1 MGLRAVAGRAP
12 ARGPRT
18 EGKWGGVGLQG
29 LCWPG
34 GADLRVGHSGH
45 RVGSGCRSGGTR
57 LQQVCTGPYST
68 QDTCVWY
75 RSARAGGMC
84 MVGVHRCVTRACAGP
99 CAQLSWACVTPAE
112 GTQVGCVGGGTANET
127 SPPRALLGPG
137 STTRLLPTVPAI
149 FENRFD
155 PVPCSKPIPRS
166 PWPKGQALKGAPH
179 SAPRRRPPSARSR
192 RRPGTLAHPPA
203 QLAPQ
208 QATERRRCDLACA
221 KAH

>member
-34 GADLRVGHSGH
+34 GADLRVGHGGH

-75 RSARAGGMC
+75 RSARAGAMC

-99 CAQLSWACVTPAE
+99 RAQLSWACVTPAE

-137 STTRLLPTVPAI
+137 S
-149 FENRFD
+149 
-155 PVPCSKPIPRS
+155 S
-166 PWPKGQALKGAPH
+166 PLSRPSLK
-179 SAPRRRPPSARSR
+179 
-192 RRPGTLAHPPA
+192 TDLTQFPA
-203 QLAPQ
+203 QNQFLGPHGPKD
-208 QATERRRCDLACA
+208 RP
-221 KAH
+221 